1 MSTVAIR
8 PSEEDGRRMQAQSR
22 STFLR
27 HELLDHAMEDAS
39 VVVSLQAKL
48 KPMQQVKKADSSS
61 QSL

>member
-1 MSTVAIR
+1 
-8 PSEEDGRRMQAQSR
+8 MQAQSR